1 MINRKYSFFIILI
14 TLFLWFLIF
23 FIIPFKTETVFL
35 GKTMGTTYEV
45 KVAQNLSNYNQNII
59 AEDIDSILQSINQSM
74 STYISNSEISLINKD
89 EVLFKSFIVSDN
101 FKYVLNKS
109 LEYYQL
115 TDGAFDVTVKPLLNL
130 WGFRGNEINNRPDSI
145 AIDNVSE
152 YVGSNKIKFTGNQLT
167 KKHPKLQLDFGAI
180 AKGYAVDEISNYLIN
195 SGYDIHYVEIGG
207 EILCK
212 GKKWNIQI
220 AYPEFLSNKGYKI
233 VGLSNHAVAT
243 SGTYN
248 QFIEIDN
255 FEYSHIFD
263 SRLGEPVQ
271 NAIVQVTVISDKSID
286 SDALATSL
294 KVLGKDKGLE
304 LINNILN
311 VECMFIL
318 KEDDI
323 LKDYYSNNFLSFIL
337 D

>member
-1 MINRKYSFFIILI
+1 MINRKYSFFIII
-14 TLFLWFLIF
+14 TTLLLWALIF
-23 FIIPFKTETVFL
+23 FVIPFKTETVFL

-45 KVAQNLSNYNQNII
+45 KITQNLSNYNQNII
-59 AEDIDSILQSINQSM
+59 TQDIDSILNSINQSM
-74 STYISNSEISLINKD
+74 STYIPNSEISLINKD
-89 EVLFKSFIVSDN
+89 EVVFKSFIVSN
-101 FKYVLNKS
+101 SFKYVLNKS
-109 LEYYQL
+109 LEYYNL
-115 TDGAFDVTVKPLLNL
+115 TEGAFDVTIKPLLKL
-130 WGFRGNEINNRPDSI
+130 WGFKGVSVDKEPEVSAINDI
-145 AIDNVSE
+145 IE
-152 YVGSNKIKFTGNQLT
+152 YVGSNKIKFKGNQLT

-180 AKGYAVDEISNYLIN
+180 AKGYAVDQISNYLIE
-195 SGYDIHYVEIGG
+195 SGYKSHYVEIGG
-207 EILCK
+207 EIICK

-233 VGLSNHAVAT
+233 VELNNHAIAT

-248 QFIEIDN
+248 QFIEIDD

-263 SRLGEPVQ
+263 PRLGRPVQ
-271 NAIVQVTVISDKSID
+271 NTVVSVTVISNKSID

-294 KVLGKDKGLE
+294 KVLGKEKGVE
-304 LINNILN
+304 LINSISN

-318 KEDDI
+318 KENNV

>member
-233 VGLSNHAVAT
+233 VGLSNHAIAT

-318 KEDDI
+318 KEGDI

>member
-1 MINRKYSFFIILI
+1 
-14 TLFLWFLIF
+14 
-23 FIIPFKTETVFL
+23 
-35 GKTMGTTYEV
+35 MGTTYEV

-233 VGLSNHAVAT
+233 VGLSNHAIAT

>member
-1 MINRKYSFFIILI
+1 MINRKYSFFIII
-14 TLFLWFLIF
+14 TTLLLWALIF
-23 FIIPFKTETVFL
+23 FVIPFKTETVFL

-45 KVAQNLSNYNQNII
+45 KITQNLSNYNQNII
-59 AEDIDSILQSINQSM
+59 TQDIDSILNSINQSM
-74 STYISNSEISLINKD
+74 STYIPNSEISLINKD
-89 EVLFKSFIVSDN
+89 EVVFKSFIVSN
-101 FKYVLNKS
+101 SFKYVLNKS
-109 LEYYQL
+109 LEYYNL
-115 TDGAFDVTVKPLLNL
+115 TEGAFDVTIKPLLKL
-130 WGFRGNEINNRPDSI
+130 WGFKGVSVDKEPEVSAINDI
-145 AIDNVSE
+145 IE
-152 YVGSNKIKFTGNQLT
+152 YVGSNKIKFKGNQLT

-180 AKGYAVDEISNYLIN
+180 AKGYAVDQISDYLIE
-195 SGYDIHYVEIGG
+195 SGYKSHYVEIGG
-207 EILCK
+207 EIICK

-233 VGLSNHAVAT
+233 VELNNHAIAT

-248 QFIEIDN
+248 QFIEIDD

-263 SRLGEPVQ
+263 PRLGRPVQ
-271 NAIVQVTVISDKSID
+271 NTVVSVTVISNKSID

-294 KVLGKDKGLE
+294 KVLGKEKGVE
-304 LINNILN
+304 LINSISN

-318 KEDDI
+318 KENNV

>member
-23 FIIPFKTETVFL
+23 FIIPFKTEISFS
-35 GKTMGTTYEV
+35 GETMGTTYEV
-45 KVAQNLSNYNQNII
+45 KITQNLSNHNQNII
-59 AEDIDSILQSINQSM
+59 AEDIDSILKSINKSM
-74 STYISNSEISLINKD
+74 STYIPDSEISLINKD
-89 EVLFKSFIVSDN
+89 EVLFKSFIVSDD

-109 LEYYQL
+109 LDYYQL
-115 TDGAFDVTVKPLLNL
+115 TDGAFDVTVKPLLSL
-130 WGFRGNEINNRPDSI
+130 WGFRGELINQKPETSSI
-145 AIDNVSE
+145 NAITE
-152 YVGSNKIKFTGNQLT
+152 YIGSDKIKFTGNQLT
-167 KKHPKLQLDFGAI
+167 KGHPKLQLDFGAI
-180 AKGYAVDEISNYLIN
+180 AKGYAVDQISNYLIN
-195 SGYDIHYVEIGG
+195 SGYNTHYVEIGG

-233 VGLSNHAVAT
+233 VELNNNAIAT

-248 QFIEIDN
+248 QFVEINN

-263 SRLGEPVQ
+263 PRLGRPVQ
-271 NAIVQVTVISDKSID
+271 NNIVSVTVISNLSIY

-294 KVLGKDKGLE
+294 KVLGKDEGLE
-304 LINNILN
+304 LINRISN

-318 KEDDI
+318 KEDGI
-323 LKDYYSNNFLSFIL
+323 LKDYYSDKFLSFIL

>member
-1 MINRKYSFFIILI
+1 MKNRKYSFFIILI
-14 TLFLWFLIF
+14 TLFLWSLIF
-23 FIIPFKTETVFL
+23 FIIPFKTEIIFS
-35 GKTMGTTYEV
+35 GETMGTTYEV
-45 KVAQNLSNYNQNII
+45 KINQNLSNSKQSLI
-59 AEDIDSILQSINQSM
+59 AQDIDSILKSINQSM
-74 STYISNSEISLINKD
+74 STYIPNSEISLINKD
-89 EVLFKSFIVSDN
+89 EVVFKSFIVSDN
-101 FKYVLNKS
+101 FKYVLDKS

-130 WGFRGNEINNRPDSI
+130 WGFRGNKINNRPDSI
-145 AIDNVSE
+145 IIDNVSE

-180 AKGYAVDEISNYLIN
+180 AKGYAVDQISNHLID

-207 EILCK
+207 EIICK

-233 VGLSNHAVAT
+233 VELNNHAIAT

-263 SRLGEPVQ
+263 PREGYPVQ
-271 NAIVQVTVISDKSID
+271 NKIISVTVISSNSIY

-294 KVLGKDKGLE
+294 KVLGKEKGIE
-304 LINNILN
+304 LINSLPY
-311 VECMFIL
+311 VECMFIV
-318 KEDDI
+318 KENDV
-323 LKDYYSNNFLSFIL
+323 LKDYYSSNFSAFIL

>member
-1 MINRKYSFFIILI
+1 MINRKYSFFIII
-14 TLFLWFLIF
+14 TTLLLWALIF
-23 FIIPFKTETVFL
+23 FVIPFKTETVFL

-45 KVAQNLSNYNQNII
+45 KITKNLSNYNQNII
-59 AEDIDSILQSINQSM
+59 TQDIDSILNSINQSM
-74 STYISNSEISLINKD
+74 STYIPNSEISLINKD
-89 EVLFKSFIVSDN
+89 EVVFKSFIVSN
-101 FKYVLNKS
+101 SFKYVLNKS
-109 LEYYQL
+109 LEYYNL
-115 TDGAFDVTVKPLLNL
+115 TEGAFDVTIKPLLKL
-130 WGFRGNEINNRPDSI
+130 WGFKGVSVDKEPEVSAINDI
-145 AIDNVSE
+145 IE
-152 YVGSNKIKFTGNQLT
+152 YVGSNKIKFKGNQLT

-180 AKGYAVDEISNYLIN
+180 AKGYAVDQISNYLIE
-195 SGYDIHYVEIGG
+195 SGYKSHYVEIGG
-207 EILCK
+207 EIICK

-233 VGLSNHAVAT
+233 VELNNHAIAT

-248 QFIEIDN
+248 QFIEIDD

-263 SRLGEPVQ
+263 PRLGRPVQ
-271 NAIVQVTVISDKSID
+271 NTVVSVTVISNKSID

-294 KVLGKDKGLE
+294 KVLGKEKGVE
-304 LINNILN
+304 LINSISN

-318 KEDDI
+318 KENNV

>member
-1 MINRKYSFFIILI
+1 MINRKYSFFIII
-14 TLFLWFLIF
+14 TTLLLWALIF
-23 FIIPFKTETVFL
+23 FVIPFKTETVFL

-45 KVAQNLSNYNQNII
+45 KITQNLSNYNQNII
-59 AEDIDSILQSINQSM
+59 TQDIDSILNSINQSM
-74 STYISNSEISLINKD
+74 STYIPNSEISLINKD
-89 EVLFKSFIVSDN
+89 EVVFKSFIVSN
-101 FKYVLNKS
+101 SFKYVLNKS
-109 LEYYQL
+109 LEYYNL
-115 TDGAFDVTVKPLLNL
+115 TEGAFDVTIKPLLKL
-130 WGFRGNEINNRPDSI
+130 WGFKGVSVDKEPEVSAINDI
-145 AIDNVSE
+145 IE
-152 YVGSNKIKFTGNQLT
+152 YVGSNKIKFKGNQLT

-180 AKGYAVDEISNYLIN
+180 AKGYAVDQISDYLIE
-195 SGYDIHYVEIGG
+195 SGYKSHYVEIGG
-207 EILCK
+207 EIICK

-233 VGLSNHAVAT
+233 VELNNHAIAT

-248 QFIEIDN
+248 QFIEIDD

-263 SRLGEPVQ
+263 PRLGRPVK
-271 NAIVQVTVISDKSID
+271 NAVVSVTVISNNSID

-294 KVLGKDKGLE
+294 KVLGKEKGVE
-304 LINNILN
+304 LINSISN

-318 KEDDI
+318 KENNV

>member
-233 VGLSNHAVAT
+233 VGLSNHAIAT

-263 SRLGEPVQ
+263 SRLGKPVQ
-271 NAIVQVTVISDKSID
+271 NAIVQVTVISGKSID